1 LSYKPRQQDRVFYDK
16 KFTALTIYTSM
27 KFVYGCV
34 GNGDGAFGMSSL
46 GKVRL
51 FIADDHPAFC
61 DRLATFLAG
70 MVGVEVVGLAE
81 NAPKA
86 IASIRRIKPDAVIL
100 DIRMPPGAG
109 GFDVLREIR
118 SGRLAP
124 TVIMLT
130 AFPSEEYRQ
139 MSMEMG
145 AEFFFDKSR
154 DFRKMLTVI
163 RDLAVRRRKNAS
175 EKRA

>member
-1 LSYKPRQQDRVFYDK
+1 
-16 KFTALTIYTSM
+16 
-27 KFVYGCV
+27 
-34 GNGDGAFGMSSL
+34 MSSL
-46 GKVRL
+46 RKVRL

-61 DRLATFLAG
+61 DRLAAFLTG
-70 MVGVEVVGLAE
+70 MAGVEVVGLAE
-81 NAPKA
+81 NASKA
-86 IASIRRIKPDAVIL
+86 IAAIRRIKPDAVIL

-118 SGRLAP
+118 GGRLAP

-130 AFPSEEYRQ
+130 AFPSEEHRQ

-163 RDLAVRRRKNAS
+163 KDLAARRRKNAF